1 MENSVDI
8 VRHGTIPTMKDMLLR
23 QLRINGNQE
32 PFHLVDLSCVRNKF
46 LEWSRLLP
54 QVQPFYAVKCNPDP
68 KIIHTLKSLG
78 TGFDCA
84 SPAEIKWALSAG
96 VTPDKIVYAN
106 TVKQDS
112 HLEYARS
119 VGVEMTTFDN
129 LAELKKVKAIY
140 PEATLLLRICAD
152 DSHHEVKSSEMRLF
166 IMYSCLM
173 VI

>member
-1 MENSVDI
+1 MVA
-8 VRHGTIPTMKDMLLR
+8 RCC
-23 QLRINGNQE
+23 QE
-32 PFHLVDLSCVRNKF
+32 L
-46 LEWSRLLP
+46 
-54 QVQPFYAVKCNPDP
+54 PDP

-78 TGFDCA
+78 TGFDCE

-140 PEATLLLRICAD
+140 PEATLLLRICVD
-152 DSHHEVKSSEMRLF
+152 DSHSEVKSSEMRLF

>member
-1 MENSVDI
+1 MVA
-8 VRHGTIPTMKDMLLR
+8 RCC
-23 QLRINGNQE
+23 QE
-32 PFHLVDLSCVRNKF
+32 L
-46 LEWSRLLP
+46 
-54 QVQPFYAVKCNPDP
+54 PDP

-119 VGVEMTTFDN
+119 AGVEMMTFDN
-129 LAELKKVKAIY
+129 LELKKVKAIY
-140 PEATLLLRICAD
+140 PEATLLLCICVD
-152 DSHHEVKSSEMRLF
+152 DSHSEVKSEMRLF